1 MDSPSMLSCLLSQT
15 LEKPAVAS
23 MRSGEF
29 YIKGNSLQAVFNPKR
44 PYRGSRTGISNTVR
58 VGQLSDTESDYNSSV
73 NSQLVSR
80 CLVCVVVPPPPL
92 HYYSLC
98 LASCFSQ
105 NQHSISSCL
114 MLCTTCN
121 KGQLQTVS

>member
-1 MDSPSMLSCLLSQT
+1 MLSCLLSQT

-58 VGQLSDTESDYNSSV
+58 VGQLSDTESDYNSLV

-80 CLVCVVVPPPPL
+80 CLVCVVVVAL
-92 HYYSLC
+92 
-98 LASCFSQ
+98 FSQ
-105 NQHSISSCL
+105 LLQPKP
-114 MLCTTCN
+114 TQYF
-121 KGQLQTVS
+121 QLFNVVYHV

>member
-1 MDSPSMLSCLLSQT
+1 MLSCLLSQT

-80 CLVCVVVPPPPL
+80 CLVCVVPPPVAL
-92 HYYSLC
+92 LFA
-98 LASCFSQ
+98 LFSQ
-105 NQHSISSCL
+105 LLQPKP
-114 MLCTTCN
+114 TQYF
-121 KGQLQTVS
+121 QLFNVVYHM